1 MAHSLEMTVALLGNI
16 AVPKIPTRTQVSA
29 GGVALRK
36 NGPAVEVVLI
46 AVDSAK
52 GLRWQLPK
60 GIVEEGES
68 PEAAAVREVRE
79 ETGIT
84 TEPVQLIERI
94 EYWYYGTEDGERV
107 RYHKFVHFFLLR
119 YLSGDVSDHDHEVT
133 EARWVSLGE
142 AKPMLAFASERKLV
156 EQVEAIVGKT

>member
-1 MAHSLEMTVALLGNI
+1 MA
-16 AVPKIPTRTQVSA
+16 IPTQRQVSA
-29 GGVALRK
+29 GGVVFRK
-36 NGPAVEVVLI
+36 DGPAVEIVLI

-60 GIVEEGES
+60 GIVEQGET

-84 TEPVQLIERI
+84 TEPVRLIERI
-94 EYWYYGTEDGERV
+94 EYWYYGTEGGERV

-119 YLSGDVSDHDHEVT
+119 YLSGDVTDHDHEVA
-133 EARWVSLGE
+133 EARWVSLAN
-142 AKPMLAFASERKLV
+142 AKPMLAFASERKIV
-156 EQVEAIVGKT
+156 EQVEAIVA